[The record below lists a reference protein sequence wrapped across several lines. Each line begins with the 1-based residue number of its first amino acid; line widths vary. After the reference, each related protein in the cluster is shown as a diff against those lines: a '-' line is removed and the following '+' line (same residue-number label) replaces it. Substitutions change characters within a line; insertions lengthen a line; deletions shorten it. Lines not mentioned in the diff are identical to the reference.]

1 MKLMRHSRGL
11 LVLMMFLS
19 WFFLPLIGKD
29 AVKRFLPAGLFI
41 ALIVTIE
48 DIIAK
53 KRKWWWWYEKIHP
66 KLSGIVPFLWGPFFI
81 GSLWILK
88 WTYGKYFRYI
98 FINLVVD
105 SIFVYFLVDW
115 LKKLGI
121 ASLVRLKKYQL
132 SLLFF
137 FKSLLLY
144 GFQFVKER
152 KSLKKNSDN
161 TLV

>member
-66 KLSGIVPFLWGPFFI
+66 KLSGIVPFMVHFYW
-81 GSLWILK
+81 
-88 WTYGKYFRYI
+88 
-98 FINLVVD
+98 
-105 SIFVYFLVDW
+105 FLVD
-115 LKKLGI
+115 LKMDLRQILQIHFNKFSG
-121 ASLVRLKKYQL
+121 
-132 SLLFF
+132 
-137 FKSLLLY
+137 
-144 GFQFVKER
+144 
-152 KSLKKNSDN
+152 
-161 TLV
+161 

>member
-1 MKLMRHSRGL
+1 M
-11 LVLMMFLS
+11 
-19 WFFLPLIGKD
+19 
-29 AVKRFLPAGLFI
+29 
-41 ALIVTIE
+41 IVTIE